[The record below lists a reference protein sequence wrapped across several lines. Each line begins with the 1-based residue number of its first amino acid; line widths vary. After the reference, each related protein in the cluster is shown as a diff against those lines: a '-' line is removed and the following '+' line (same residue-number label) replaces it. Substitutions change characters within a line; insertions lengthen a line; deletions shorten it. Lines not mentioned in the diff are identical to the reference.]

1 MRGALNRGP
10 LKSPMMNLLSMR
22 SMRLDERSCHACC
35 SDNNFH
41 STTATTTGVCEKNIP
56 FAQAL
61 ALQSSSINCSPAPDL
76 VLRKLIFQ
84 NIVFS
89 GGVFFSQTPVVML
102 YIYIYIYMCYT
113 CVYMCVYIYIYICVC
128 LFVGC
133 MYIHVYIY
141 IYIYVCIHTYICIH
155 VGALRDLRGL
165 PGAGLAHD
173 DQDLVVAHSLIKK
186 MI

>member
-102 YIYIYIYMCYT
+102 YIYIYIYIYVIHVCI
-113 CVYMCVYIYIYICVC
+113 CVYIYIYIYMC
-128 LFVGC
+128 LFVC
-133 MYIHVYIY
+133 WLYVYTCVYIY
-141 IYIYVCIHTYICIH
+141 IYIYVYIHTYAYMSEHCGIC
-155 VGALRDLRGL
+155 
-165 PGAGLAHD
+165 
-173 DQDLVVAHSLIKK
+173 VVFPEPVSPT
-186 MI
+186 MIRIW